1 MFRMECACAE
11 KQRGRMLTRFLHD
24 QAGRYPVEGV
34 GDGLATASR
43 HAAFSTFAYAR
54 FSDRTAG
61 KLVPILYAVYRIP
74 IEEYHYRL
82 CPSSSQW
89 KGEKKNC
96 FNSID
101 KWKIKF
107 RISINFSSRL
117 WRGVRLSVEWER
129 VWENVIATLVRLR
142 IDPITVVHA
151 FLRIRFSRSIPP
163 LFLSCIIRDT
173 RTRNKDRLKR
183 NRQHVKMSDASN
195 GCVGMQKTS
204 PRASSI
210 VGIYARLLHFPL
222 SRALSFSFSRG
233 K

>member
-1 MFRMECACAE
+1 MIR
-11 KQRGRMLTRFLHD
+11 
-24 QAGRYPVEGV
+24 QAGIPWKESE
-34 GDGLATASR
+34 TALPR
-43 HAAFSTFAYAR
+43 HQDTQLSLLSLMRDFQTELPANSCR
-54 FSDRTAG
+54 FFTLFIG
-61 KLVPILYAVYRIP
+61 IP

-173 RTRNKDRLKR
+173 RTRNKDRSKR